1 MIFPERGRGMT
12 DFFYIDGDYGLS
24 NSQKQICYIKR
35 CNVIWD
41 TKNKGIFISFLTKEI
56 GNLDTKIA
64 KEKNLKTK
72 KFSPAQLW
80 LVQFLGNP
88 YPKIIRSF
96 SQRQNPMTSAKK
108 KLCWLETVPIAKL
121 LAVLF
126 KLKWY
131 NKNRSRSFYS
141 EIQGNG
147 F

>member
-35 CNVIWD
+35 CNVIWN
-41 TKNKGIFISFLTKEI
+41 TKNKGIFISFFTREI

-64 KEKNLKTK
+64 KEKNLKTQ

-80 LVQFLGNP
+80 LVQFLGNQ

-96 SQRQNPMTSAKK
+96 SQRQNIITSAQK
-108 KLCWLETVPIAKL
+108 KLCRLDTIPIVKL
-121 LAVLF
+121 ITVLF
-126 KLKWY
+126 
-131 NKNRSRSFYS
+131 
-141 EIQGNG
+141 
-147 F
+147 